1 MAPLILIFSFHEKK
15 EIVKECLK
23 QYDAAFFLDADVV
36 IVGGGGTENDS
47 LFGKLSR
54 ERGS

>member
-1 MAPLILIFSFHEKK
+1 MFVCVDFFFGFSVVGFVHGVG
-15 EIVKECLK
+15 IIR
-23 QYDAAFFLDADVV
+23 FVV